1 MKKVLLVCSLAL
13 LSLIPASAQFSWGIR
28 GGLNLVNNDITAVDK
43 EAALN
48 KDNYTGF
55 FFGPMAELQ
64 IPVIG
69 LGIDA
74 SLLYSQKGLE
84 LAEGEDMKNQSLSIP
99 VSLKYTFGL
108 GNLIGIFGQVGPQ
121 FDYKLGDLSKTIKTA
136 NETGDAE
143 AREKVH
149 HAATIAGMAFAN
161 AFLGVC
167 HSMAHKLGAAF
178 HVPHGIANAL
188 LICQVI
194 RYNSNDCPAKQATF
208 PQYRYPN
215 TKAAYAAF
223 ARGIGLSGA
232 TDDEAV
238 DNLINALQEMK
249 KALNIPMSIKDWG
262 IDEKAWEE
270 AMKTLP
276 ELAFDDQCTGAN
288 PRYPLFKEIE
298 QMYRY
303 AYEGVTDFKL

>member
-69 LGIDA
+69 IGIDA

-143 AREKVH
+143 DFKEFVLNQYSWSVNVG
-149 HAATIAGMAFAN
+149 AG
-161 AFLGVC
+161 V
-167 HSMAHKLGAAF
+167 K
-178 HVPHGIANAL
+178 
-188 LICQVI
+188 
-194 RYNSNDCPAKQATF
+194 
-208 PQYRYPN
+208 
-215 TKAAYAAF
+215 
-223 ARGIGLSGA
+223 
-232 TDDEAV
+232 
-238 DNLINALQEMK
+238 LINHIQA
-249 KALNIPMSIKDWG
+249 AINYNIPLSQEGTYNLYEDVEDGNYINAV
-262 IDEKAWEE
+262 KAGSE
-270 AMKTLP
+270 AFKASTLQ
-276 ELAFDDQCTGAN
+276 F
-288 PRYPLFKEIE
+288 I
-298 QMYRY
+298 
-303 AYEGVTDFKL
+303 VTWTF